1 MSQLLTLSFPSSRP
15 FEVLK
20 NIYKIKIKK
29 FLILFLTPLKHMKAI
44 DIAIKIN
51 EIKNKIILNHQGS
64 KIFVCFILFACF
76 NFLFILLSFA
86 FRFLVLLNKIVRKYV
101 KVDAKSPAINP
112 V

>member
-20 NIYKIKIKK
+20 NIFKIKIKK

-64 KIFVCFILFACF
+64 LNGGFF
-76 NFLFILLSFA
+76 FLPVVGSIELTGDASTSVVGLYLSDDLEM
-86 FRFLVLLNKIVRKYV
+86 RFLARRNI
-101 KVDAKSPAINP
+101 
-112 V
+112 